1 MAGTSDGDGVERHA
15 HSFDREPPVA
25 FRRKPHSRRGEPAF
39 VILRYVNRPGAMGR
53 ERVVRLV
60 DGREIVVRPVRPDDR
75 SLLEA
80 GFARLGEES
89 RYRRFLSATPKLTPG
104 LVRYLTDVD
113 HRDHEALVALDAAT
127 GVGIGVAR
135 FVRSVERPDS
145 AEVAVAVV
153 DDWHGRGV
161 GTALLALLI
170 DRARGEGVERFTGLV
185 LAQNRPVFDL
195 LGTFGDVQVQH
206 REHGT
211 VEVVVPLPAEGL
223 GERLPSL
230 LRAAAAGQLHLAP
243 ARVDP

>member
-1 MAGTSDGDGVERHA
+1 MRT
-15 HSFDREPPVA
+15 
-25 FRRKPHSRRGEPAF
+25 F
-39 VILRYVNRPGAMGR
+39 VIIRHVNRPPATGH

-60 DGREIVVRPVRPDDR
+60 GGREIVVRPVRPEDR
-75 SLLEA
+75 SLLET

-89 RYRRFLSATPKLTPG
+89 RYRRFLSATPKLTAR
-104 LVRYLTDVD
+104 LVRYLTEVD

-127 GVGIGVAR
+127 GDGIGVAR
-135 FVRSVERPDS
+135 YVRTVDQPDS

-170 DRARGEGVERFTGLV
+170 DRARAEGIERFTGVV
-185 LAQNRPVFDL
+185 LAQNRPMLDL
-195 LGTFGDVQVQH
+195 LGAFADVH
-206 REHGT
+206 LSGRERGT
-211 VEVVVPLPAEGL
+211 VEVAVPLPAEGL
-223 GERLPSL
+223 GQRLPSL